1 MSETPTSAVI
11 FGVGPR
17 QGVGAE
23 LCHRAAQ
30 RGMHVFVNG
39 RTAEKIEAVA
49 DDINKAGG
57 SASPLLADLTD
68 ETAVNAAMTEVE
80 AEVEA
85 GGRLLE
91 LAIYNAGNNRP
102 EAFLDVTAEVFED
115 MWKVICFGGFLAS
128 KAVVPLML
136 KQSEQAAQQNIG
148 QSLLFTG
155 ASGSLRGKANFA
167 AFASGKGA
175 LRMMVQSLAR
185 EFGPQGIHV
194 GHVIIDGVIDGEK
207 VRSRFAEYIDGKGDD
222 GALNIAAIADAFFM
236 MHEQHR
242 SAWTQELDLRPF
254 KEEF

>member
-1 MSETPTSAVI
+1 MSKAKTNAVI

-17 QGVGAE
+17 QGLGAE

-39 RTAEKIEAVA
+39 RTAEKIEAVVA
-49 DDINKAGG
+49 DITKAGG
-57 SASPLLADLTD
+57 SATPLLADVTD
-68 ETAVNAAMTEVE
+68 EAAVIKAVKAIE
-80 AEVEA
+80 AD
-85 GGRLLE
+85 GRPLE
-91 LAIYNAGNNRP
+91 LAIDNAGNNRP
-102 EAFLDVTAEVFED
+102 EKFLDVTAEVFEE
-115 MWKVICFGGFLAS
+115 MWKVICFGGFLVSQAI
-128 KAVVPLML
+128 VPLML
-136 KQSEQAAQQNIG
+136 NQSDSAPR
-148 QSLLFTG
+148 QSFLFTG

-185 EFGPQGIHV
+185 EFNPHGIHV
-194 GHVIIDGVIDGEK
+194 GHVVIDGAINGEK
-207 VRSRFAEYIDGKGDD
+207 VRQNFAEYLDSKGDD
-222 GALNIAAIADAFFM
+222 GALEIGAITDAFFM

>member
-1 MSETPTSAVI
+1 MSESKTSAVI

-49 DDINKAGG
+49 ADIEKAAG
-57 SASPLLADLTD
+57 SATPLLADLTD
-68 ETAVNAAMTEVE
+68 EAAVNAGMAKI
-80 AEVEA
+80 AED
-85 GGRLLE
+85 GRPLE

-102 EAFLDVTAEVFED
+102 EKFLDVTSEVFED
-115 MWKVICFGGFLAS
+115 MWKVICFGGFLAA
-128 KAVVPLML
+128 KAVLPLML
-136 KQSEQAAQQNIG
+136 AQADSAPR

-155 ASGSLRGKANFA
+155 ASGSLRGKAGFA

-194 GHVIIDGVIDGEK
+194 GHVIVDGVINGEK
-207 VRSRFAEYIDGKGDD
+207 VRSRFAEYIDAKGED
-222 GALNIAAIADAFFM
+222 GALNIDAIADAFFM
-236 MHEQHR
+236 MHDQHR
-242 SAWTQELDLRPF
+242 SAWTQELDLRPY

>member
-1 MSETPTSAVI
+1 MSEIETGAVI

-23 LCHRAAQ
+23 LCHRAAA

-68 ETAVNAAMTEVE
+68 ETAVNAAI
-80 AEVEA
+80 AEIEKD
-85 GGRLLE
+85 GRPLE

-102 EAFLDVTAEVFED
+102 EPFLDVTADVFED
-115 MWKVICFGGFLAS
+115 MWKVICYGGFLAS
-128 KAVVPLML
+128 KAVIPLML
-136 KQSEQAAQQNIG
+136 KQTDRAPR

-155 ASGSLRGKANFA
+155 ASGSLRGKAGFA

-194 GHVIIDGVIDGEK
+194 GHVIVDGVINGEK
-207 VRSRFAEYIDGKGDD
+207 VRARFADYIDDKGED

-236 MHEQHR
+236 MHDQHR

>member
-1 MSETPTSAVI
+1 MSKAQTSAVI

-23 LCHRAAQ
+23 LCHRAAA

-39 RTAEKIEAVA
+39 RTAEKINAVA

-57 SASPLLADLTD
+57 SATAVLADLTD
-68 ETAVNAAMTEVE
+68 EAAVNRAIAEIE
-80 AEVEA
+80 AD
-85 GGRLLE
+85 GRLLE

-102 EAFLDVTAEVFED
+102 EKFLDVTAEVFED
-115 MWKVICFGGFLAS
+115 MWKVICLGGFLVS
-128 KAVVPLML
+128 KAVVPLIL
-136 KQSEQAAQQNIG
+136 KQSDKAAQQNKH

-155 ASGSLRGKANFA
+155 ASGSLRGKAGFA

-194 GHVIIDGVIDGEK
+194 AHVIVDGVIDGEK
-207 VRSRFAEYIDGKGDD
+207 VRTLFAEYIDGKGED

-236 MHEQHR
+236 LHDQHR